1 MTISE
6 KLKNIAIKLLSV
18 FKSGVNKGVGANITA
33 YYNTLQD
40 AVSEINSVNVGK
52 IGTYT
57 DNDGIYNI
65 VLLSDITI
73 ASEVN
78 IGRDCILRLNG
89 YVITENA
96 DGCITCAANVKIDGS
111 IKRSEIVRNVDND
124 YSELCWLLCSNSGT
138 LDIYKG
144 KYTVTATANTTATV
158 YGILAITNGDNSS
171 VSLDDCTIDVTNL
184 GTASCRCFYVY
195 RREGSM
201 AVKKCSIN
209 ASSNGALYGIYS
221 ITHDFTLIDTTI
233 NAAVLTNQKACY
245 GAFYSAVNSDG
256 TAYTND
262 GIFNVNNCNIT
273 ATGEGGGKNC
283 SAIYVR
289 GTLTVNGGKYFGTRE
304 GLAGKHNLSQISDC
318 VFEGCRHGGAY
329 ISGSARVQN
338 SMFRITTQRG
348 NLPYDANGV
357 YYGAMYTGD
366 DVDLYMDGCTFDA
379 DEEIDGYTGH
389 GIAVSANWDNTGGI
403 VYLSNTNFIGN
414 HLSDIRVDRGNVVYL
429 GENVSYR
436 TVLTPNLGDSEKP
449 YGILDKSTYGGIRFM
464 WDKHGNIIDFTEYYE
479 IGKQAEYD
487 RFWDSFQQ
495 NGTRKKYFYAFAG
508 TGWNPDTFN
517 PKYPIKIVERR
528 TADRYCESMFAGFMN
543 DSPKNLMSLT
553 PEVVDF
559 SEAKLIQNT
568 FDNAC
573 FDTVTVDFTNA
584 TSLYNAFVSHKGGAI
599 RVINLKVTDKCTNY
613 SGAFQGC
620 ANTEEINFTV
630 DSVIAAT
637 VDFKS
642 CTKLTLASA
651 KSILTALKD
660 LAGTGSENSV
670 TIALPSET
678 WALLDA
684 DGNTAPN
691 GVSWREY
698 AQGKCWQIK

>member
-1 MTISE
+1 MAVAE
-6 KLKNIAIKLLSV
+6 KLTTVANNVPRVYAAGYTKGA
-18 FKSGVNKGVGANITA
+18 SGGAGHIINA
-33 YYNTLQD
+33 YYNTLEE
-40 AVSEINSVNVGK
+40 ALAETNSVSVGK

-57 DNDGIYNI
+57 DNDGVYNI

-73 ASEVN
+73 TAEVT
-78 IGRDCILRLNG
+78 IERDCILRLNG
-89 YVITENA
+89 YVITEEA
-96 DGCITCAANVKIDGS
+96 DGCIFCAANVKIDGS
-111 IKRSEIVRNVDND
+111 IEQSGIVRNIDTD
-124 YSELCWLLCSNSGT
+124 QPAAYYLLRSNTGT

-144 KYTVTATANTTATV
+144 NYIVTATAKTIGSI
-158 YGILAITNGDNSS
+158 YGIMVSGGETGGRI
-171 VSLDDCTIDVTNL
+171 SLDQCTIDVTNL
-184 GTASCRCFYVY
+184 GTNSGYCLFVY
-195 RREGSM
+195 RRAGSLT
-201 AVKKCSIN
+201 VKNCNIN
-209 ASSNGALYGIYS
+209 GTSNGKLHGVQS
-221 ITHDFTLIDTTI
+221 ITHDFTLTDTNI

-245 GAFYSAVNSDG
+245 AAFYSAANSDG
-256 TAYTND
+256 TAYTYD

-273 ATGEGGGKNC
+273 ATGEGDKGC
-283 SAIYVR
+283 SAIYSN

-304 GLAGKHNLSQISDC
+304 GLAGKHNLSQINDC

-338 SMFRITTQRG
+338 SIFRITTQRG
-348 NLPYDANGV
+348 SLPFDTKGV
-357 YYGAMYTGD
+357 YYGAMYTGS
-366 DVDLYMDGCTFDA
+366 DVDLYVDGCTFDA

-389 GIAVSANWDNTGGI
+389 GIAVSSNWGNTGGV
-403 VYLSNTNFIGN
+403 VYLSNTNFTGN
-414 HLSDIRVDRGNVVYL
+414 HSSDIRVDRGNIVYL

-487 RFWDSFQQ
+487 RFWDNFQQ
-495 NGTRKKYFYAFAG
+495 GGKRKKYFYAFAG

-517 PKYPIKIVERR
+517 PRYPIKIVERV

-584 TSLYNAFVSHKGGAI
+584 TSLYNAFIAHKGGAI

-613 SGAFQGC
+613 SGAFHSC
-620 ANTEEINFTV
+620 TNTEEVNFTE
-630 DSVIAAT
+630 DSAIAASI
-637 VDFKS
+637 DFKS
-642 CTKLTLASA
+642 CPLTKASIDSVYNALSGTATGKTVSFNKAAVNAAYTTDDWDALVAEKSNWTFTL
-651 KSILTALKD
+651 
-660 LAGTGSENSV
+660 V
-670 TIALPSET
+670 
-678 WALLDA
+678 
-684 DGNTAPN
+684 
-691 GVSWREY
+691 
-698 AQGKCWQIK
+698 